1 MAKSASTAKNAEV
14 DIKVKN
20 SEVNQEIDVQALI
33 KQVTEEVTKQVESKY
48 ENKIKELEESLIN
61 KTVELQTVTTVLT
74 EKKKYKFIPDH
85 TKIRVQSNIDGKFLF
100 TEDRG
105 KIRVFIQLD
114 NFEDSAVISYE
125 ELRTF
130 YSSRPNFIR
139 KGQIAITDVYSDE
152 DIEIEDVLKDLRID
166 NIYDCDDKIDPRYL
180 KDLLT
185 DKINEKDFMSLI
197 NNTPEMGE
205 TVVEVAYIL
214 YRKGLFNDNAKMNFL
229 RQIFRN
235 QNLFK

>member
-1 MAKSASTAKNAEV
+1 MAKATKEEKNTNQEV
-14 DIKVKN
+14 DIK
-20 SEVNQEIDVQALI
+20 ALI
-33 KQVTEEVTKQVESKY
+33 KQVTEEVTKQVEDKY
-48 ENKIKELEESLIN
+48 EKKIEELKKSLDE
-61 KTVELQTVTTVLT
+61 KTVEIQQSTL
-74 EKKKYKFIPDH
+74 KKNYKFIPDN
-85 TKIRVQSNIDGKFLF
+85 TKVRIQSNIDGIFHF

-130 YSSRPNFIR
+130 YSSKPNFIR
-139 KGQIAITDVYSDE
+139 KGQIAITDVYSDG
-152 DIEIEDVLKDLRID
+152 DIEIEDILKDLRVD
-166 NIYDCDDKIDPRYL
+166 NIYGCENKIDPRYL
-180 KDLLT
+180 ADLLT
-185 DKINEKDFMSLI
+185 NKVNNNEFMSLI
-197 NNTPEMGE
+197 NNTSEMAE
-205 TVVEVAYIL
+205 TVLEVEYIL

>member
-1 MAKSASTAKNAEV
+1 MAKATSTSKNETDNV
-14 DIKVKN
+14 IKA
-20 SEVNQEIDVQALI
+20 NQEIDIQALI

-48 ENKIKELEESLIN
+48 EDKIKELEDSLNN
-61 KTVELQTVTTVLT
+61 KNIELQEVTTN
-74 EKKKYKFIPDH
+74 KKKYKFIPDN
-85 TKIRVQSNIDGKFLF
+85 TKVRIQSNIDGKFLF

-130 YSSRPNFIR
+130 YSSKPNFIR
-139 KGQIAITDVYSDE
+139 KGQIAITDVYSGE
-152 DIEIEDVLKDLRID
+152 DIDIEDILKDLRLD
-166 NIYDCDDKIDPRYL
+166 NIYGIEEKIDPRYL

-185 DKINEKDFMSLI
+185 DKVNEKDFMSLI
-197 NNTPEMGE
+197 SNTKEMAE

-214 YRKGLFNDNAKMNFL
+214 YRKGQFNDNTKMNYL
-229 RQIFRN
+229 RQIFGN